1 MNSKTESVQ
10 LSLGYT
16 GGTDEPSKGIF
27 RNQPVEPEF
36 MNELVMAVRSD
47 ASRSATGVVR
57 RATVRRPAVAGTKR
71 ALESLGTYLIALAR
85 LQTEDPEPYGSF
97 DDVKYADGG
106 TVRTDSAPDQRQQR
120 RLINRLT
127 EDDWVVALRQEPGR
141 ETS

>member
-47 ASRSATGVVR
+47 ASPERDWSGW
-57 RATVRRPAVAGTKR
+57 PAGDSPQIHIAGTKR
-71 ALESLGTYLIALAR
+71 ALESLGTYLIALAQ
-85 LQTEDPEPYGSF
+85 LQPKSPSHTAVSM
-97 DDVKYADGG
+97 
-106 TVRTDSAPDQRQQR
+106 T
-120 RLINRLT
+120 
-127 EDDWVVALRQEPGR
+127 
-141 ETS
+141 